1 MNRNIV
7 LCPGTKR
14 SRPIVIKTETRTALD
29 HRCKKASWKNRQGG
43 QQVKI
48 TLPRIDALKRKQG

>member
-1 MNRNIV
+1 MNHDIV

-29 HRCKKASWKNRQGG
+29 HRCKKASWKNPQGG
-43 QQVKI
+43 QRVTI
-48 TLPRIDALKRKQG
+48 TLPRIDALKGKQG

>member
-1 MNRNIV
+1 MNRDIV

-29 HRCKKASWKNRQGG
+29 HRCKKASWKNPQGG
-43 QQVKI
+43 RQVEI
-48 TLPRIDALKRKQG
+48 TLPRINALKEKR